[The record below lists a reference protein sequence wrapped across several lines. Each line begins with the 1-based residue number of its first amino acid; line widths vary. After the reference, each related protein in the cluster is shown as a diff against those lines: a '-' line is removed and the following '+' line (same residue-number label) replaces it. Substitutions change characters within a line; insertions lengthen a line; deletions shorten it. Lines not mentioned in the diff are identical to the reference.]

1 MWSQNKFLMRFNYK
15 SKNIKDGTENKGVLE
30 APDKFAAAKQLRE
43 RGETPLSIKD
53 ADKKSFSNVIKNIN
67 IGGVPLRE
75 KINFTKNLGG
85 MLQAGLTLSRALS
98 VISKQTKNKKF
109 QSVIEELIETIN
121 HGGTLS
127 DGMEKSPSTFSKLVV
142 SMTRAGE
149 ESGGLSDTLREIG
162 ENMKKSY
169 ALKKKVKSAMTYP
182 AIIVGAIFII
192 GILMLIYVV
201 PTLTKTFKDI
211 GAELPKS
218 TQSVIWVSDTLKD
231 HTLLFFW
238 GIIVIAALVV
248 ILFKNKKTKKYI
260 NFVSLKFPIVG
271 TIVKEIN
278 TARTARTLSSLLKA
292 GVSMSKA
299 LSITEDVLT
308 NSYYK
313 KVLAESIKSVEKG
326 EPLSGVFKS
335 YTKLYPVM
343 MGEMV
348 EVGEETGKLSDML
361 IDIATFYESEVE
373 TKTKDLST
381 IVEPVLMIFIGAAVG
396 FFAVSMLTPMYSLLE
411 HIG

>member
-1 MWSQNKFLMRFNYK
+1 MKFHYK
-15 SKNIKDGTENKGVLE
+15 SKNIKSNIENEGVIE
-30 APDKFAAAKQLRE
+30 ATDKFAAAKQLRD
-43 RGETPLSIKD
+43 RGEVPISVTD
-53 ADKKSFSNVIKNIN
+53 ANKKNFLKTINNLN

-85 MLQAGLTLSRALS
+85 MLQAGLTLSRALT
-98 VISKQTKNKKF
+98 VIVKQTKNKKF
-109 QSVIEELIETIN
+109 QKVINDIIDTISQ
-121 HGGTLS
+121 GGTLS
-127 DGMEKSPSTFSKLVV
+127 AGMEKSPETFSRLAV

-149 ESGGLSDTLREIG
+149 ESGSLSATLAEIG

-169 ALKKKVKSAMTYP
+169 ALRKKIKSAMTYP
-182 AIIVGAIFII
+182 IIIICAIFIV
-192 GILMLIYVV
+192 GVLMLIYVV
-201 PTLTKTFKDI
+201 PTLTNTFKDI
-211 GAELPKS
+211 GADLPKS
-218 TQSVIWVSDTLKD
+218 TQTIIFISDFLKN
-231 HTLLFFW
+231 HTLVFFLVIFAIVVLFVMFT
-238 GIIVIAALVV
+238 
-248 ILFKNKKTKKYI
+248 KNKKTKRYL
-260 NFVSLKFPIVG
+260 NFMVLYLPVIG

-313 KVLAESIKSVEKG
+313 NVVEESIKSVEKG
-326 EPLSGVFKS
+326 DTLSSVFKK

-361 IDIATFYESEVE
+361 IDIANFYENEVE

-381 IVEPVLMIFIGAAVG
+381 IIEPILMIMIGGAVG

-411 HIG
+411 HIN

>member
-1 MWSQNKFLMRFNYK
+1 MKFSYK
-15 SKNIKDGTENKGVLE
+15 SKNIKTGLENTGVLE
-30 APDKFAAAKQLRE
+30 APDKFAAAKQLRD
-43 RGETPLSIKD
+43 RGETPIKIGD
-53 ADKKSFSNVIKNIN
+53 ANKKSFANIIKSIN

-85 MLQAGLTLSRALS
+85 MIQAGLPLSRALT
-98 VISKQTKNKKF
+98 VIGKQTQNRKF
-109 QSVIEELIETIN
+109 QSIVEMLISTIN

-127 DGMEKSPSTFSKLVV
+127 DGMEKAPEAFSTLVV

-149 ESGGLSDTLREIG
+149 ESGSLSATLAEIS

-169 ALKKKVKSAMTYP
+169 ALRKKVKSAMTYP
-182 AIIVGAIFII
+182 LIIICAIFLV
-192 GILMLIYVV
+192 GVLMLIYVV
-201 PTLTKTFKDI
+201 PTLTNTFKEI

-218 TQSVIWVSDTLKD
+218 TQAVIWVSDNLKA
-231 HTLLFFW
+231 HTLGFFSVVFV
-238 GIIVIAALVV
+238 IILIF
-248 ILFKNKKTKKYI
+248 ILLIKNKKTKKYM
-260 NFVSLKFPIVG
+260 NFVALRLPVIG
-271 TIVKEIN
+271 NIIKEIN

-308 NSYYK
+308 NNYYK
-313 KVLAESIKSVEKG
+313 QIIDKSIKSVEKG
-326 EPLSGVFKS
+326 ETLSSVFKDA
-335 YTKLYPVM
+335 TKLYPVM

-361 IDIATFYESEVE
+361 VDIANFYENEVE
-373 TKTKDLST
+373 IKTKDLST
-381 IVEPVLMIFIGAAVG
+381 IIEPVLMIMIGAAVG

-411 HIG
+411 HIK